1 MSKNKSGNKYISLGK
16 KITASILFA
25 QIMVLFILSVLV
37 ISKTTHGTKSSTVS
51 SMEAIASER
60 AQMIRNYV
68 LETENSLTAFSK
80 AGEVTA
86 LLKNPT
92 DITATQNAQAYTEN
106 FAKDISNLEGMYIS
120 EWDTHVLAH
129 SNKDVVGIVT
139 REGEPL
145 KQLQDALSESKG
157 LYNRGMIIS
166 PATQKQIISMYKG
179 VFDSD
184 GTPLGLVGS
193 GIFTDGL
200 VATLDGLTISGMENA
215 NYYMV
220 NASDNQYVFNEDKE
234 LIATEAEE
242 DYIRKVCEEVKGKSE
257 DTFGNIEYTK
267 NGNDYIASYHYM
279 ADYGWV
285 FFLYDD
291 TDEIFASINSL
302 KRILMVFGIVALL
315 VLMLESFIVIRKS
328 LNPLKIMEGCIV
340 ALRNLDIKEKTEIK
354 KFGKR
359 RDEIG
364 RITRAIES
372 LIGSLREVTGT
383 LKDCGDSL
391 EEKADSLNHSS
402 GSLTDKVADSVATTE
417 ELSAQIQITHSIV
430 QNVNGEIGNINSAV
444 EEVLHNIAASVE
456 TSSQVIKSANVMKGQ
471 ADNAY
476 DSGQKTLEKTKDSVA
491 EALRS
496 LESLIRINELA
507 SEILNIAN
515 QTNLLSLNA
524 AIEAARAGESGRGFA
539 VVANEIGSL
548 ADTSKDT
555 ASAIQLICEESN
567 KSIEVV
573 KGCFDSIM
581 EFIERDVINQFRDF
595 ADKSTKYSIDV
606 DSIKEEL
613 DAAENA
619 VKDLRLSVVNIS
631 ENMSNVAEVSHENQ
645 SSVDTIVEKNE
656 DISKIAILI
665 QKESEENRELSEQLE
680 KLLSK
685 FEH

>member
-25 QIMVLFILSVLV
+25 QIMVLFILSALV

-80 AGEVTA
+80 AGEVTE

-92 DITATQNAQAYTEN
+92 DITATQNAQSYTEN

-139 REGEPL
+139 REGDPL

-328 LNPLKIMEGCIV
+328 LNPLKLMEECIV

-364 RITRAIES
+364 SITRAIES

-383 LKDCGDSL
+383 LKDCGNSL

-402 GSLTDKVADSVATTE
+402 GSLNDKVADSVATTE

-430 QNVNGEIGNINSAV
+430 QDVNGEIGNINSAV
-444 EEVLHNIAASVE
+444 EDVLHNIAASVE

-567 KSIEVV
+567 KSIEIV

-581 EFIERDVINQFRDF
+581 EFIEKDVINQFMDF

-613 DAAENA
+613 DAAQNA
-619 VKDLRLSVVNIS
+619 VKDLHLSVVNIS
-631 ENMSNVAEVSHENQ
+631 DNMSNVAEVSYENQ

-685 FEH
+685 FER

>member
-25 QIMVLFILSVLV
+25 KIMVLFILSVLV

-129 SNKDVVGIVT
+129 SYKDVVGIVT